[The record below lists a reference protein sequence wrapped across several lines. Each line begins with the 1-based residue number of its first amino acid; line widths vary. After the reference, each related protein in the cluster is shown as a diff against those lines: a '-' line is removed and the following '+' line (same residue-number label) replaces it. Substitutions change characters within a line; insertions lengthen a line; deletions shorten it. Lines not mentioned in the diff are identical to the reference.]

1 MLLNESSTRST
12 STRGPATISKQLD
25 RFLIWFLLIC
35 SHFLRQVSGS
45 CKRPGIIPQRLD
57 GWSHL
62 VLESRVQQY
71 ETVTVSAS
79 YWCQRCDSGTP
90 TYQQRYSQCVCRRK
104 RYVGFNFPYSGL
116 NVTMPLPGHRYGVV
130 RYSWLMVLRRN
141 LLYKPLLTKL
151 ARQLAKEEKREVQK
165 VQDRIMLFLLWR
177 QNDGKLG
184 CLKEEY
190 TVTNIFSPLSKS
202 KLDSKS
208 GILIKSQ
215 NLPINGSFK
224 LGGGCP

>member
-1 MLLNESSTRST
+1 MKLWQSLPHIGAREVTQVHLLTNRD
-12 STRGPATISKQLD
+12 I
-25 RFLIWFLLIC
+25 
-35 SHFLRQVSGS
+35 VS
-45 CKRPGIIPQRLD
+45 
-57 GWSHL
+57 
-62 VLESRVQQY
+62 
-71 ETVTVSAS
+71 
-79 YWCQRCDSGTP
+79 
-90 TYQQRYSQCVCRRK
+90 VCAGEK
-104 RYVGFNFPYSGL
+104 DMWVYFPYSGL
-116 NVTMPLPGHRYGVV
+116 NVTMPFPGHRYGVV

-165 VQDRIMLFLLWR
+165 VQDTIMLFLLWR
-177 QNDGKLG
+177 QNDGKLSNVCHVNISILG

-215 NLPINGSFK
+215 NLPINGSLDRK
-224 LGGGCP
+224 SVV